1 MDENINKI
9 KGYDDVKINKIYGL
23 LLTAAVSLGCGFV
36 VSQPVAASDGIC
48 SSPVFMRSNTETS
61 LDIRSYVSGTPTGSY
76 VVVEYESD
84 EGERIKTTL
93 SNPAQLY
100 RFEIA
105 KKTRFQFQLLSN
117 DKQVLKEWA
126 QEVSPIVTEIK
137 AMKNG
142 DTTISVNTEPDA
154 DVEYSYQGEVGTS
167 RRSLTTDE
175 TGAFRG
181 EFSRK
186 GDGYISIDKEEGEWR
201 KHQSVSVRHDDI
213 DASPPVIVQ
222 TRYQND
228 DESRD
233 IQVDIDDSIR
243 MIQAEYL
250 DKDKRVIKNSTIG
263 YSSDEGTR
271 KGPYYINN
279 TGEHTFK
286 EDGIRYVRLKG
297 VNRNGCESDWK
308 VFGLNYVTG
317 PFVKMDPSL
326 KGDMYVSGSSEP
338 GSRIVWSQDQSI
350 GTSEVGADG
359 RFKINLPKEITRN
372 LPKLKFYDDSKKESK
387 VSISVLDRIDRFM
400 ATKSRNSIYV
410 LAAPLQPNFGRHVI
424 ELNGKKTSLVISGKR
439 IHFYD
444 GNEWTDFPKL
454 PFTIKFSALNLD
466 GTTKYSF
473 EQVVNEEKAA
483 KGINNIRY
491 DLNKQILYGESNLFY
506 HSSLWNEKT
515 RWSASTYAYEKQV
528 SLPLSDKKELVKVGD
543 TISLYSQAGG
553 DGSFYAQSIVIK
565 QTKKLQ
571 APIVKEVTD
580 FSNYV
585 EGSTLP
591 NMTVQMQMDGKKYS
605 GMSSSTGKFRFKV
618 AFPSAGKMIQVF
630 ATDHLNQKT
639 PVITSKVLR
648 VFPYFSVSDVTTRST
663 EMKGRGS
670 VGAEVN
676 IFVGKKLI
684 GKTTIDKK
692 EVFSIRLP
700 KLKKGTTL
708 KIDVSKKDYQTRS
721 MSMKVN

>member
-1 MDENINKI
+1 MNINKM
-9 KGYDDVKINKIYGL
+9 YRL
-23 LLTAAVSLGCGFV
+23 LLTAAISIGCGFV
-36 VSQPVAASDGIC
+36 VSQPVAASDGTC
-48 SSPVFMRSNTETS
+48 SPLFMRSNTEIS
-61 LDIRSYVSGTPTGSY
+61 LDIKSYVSGAPTGSY

-84 EGERIKTTL
+84 KGEQIITTL
-93 SNPAQLY
+93 SNPSYSY
-100 RFEIA
+100 RFDITRQ
-105 KKTRFQFQLLSN
+105 TRFQFQLLSR
-117 DKQVLKEWA
+117 DRQVLKEWA
-126 QEVSPIVTEIK
+126 QEVSPIVTKIK

-142 DTTISVNTEPDA
+142 DTTIAVNTEPDA
-154 DVEYSYQGEVGTS
+154 DIEYSYQGEVGTS

-186 GDGYISIDKEEGEWR
+186 GYGNISIDKNEGEWK
-201 KHQSVSVRHDDI
+201 KHQRVSVRHDDI
-213 DASPPVIVQ
+213 DASPPMIVQ
-222 TRYQND
+222 SRYQND
-228 DESRD
+228 DEARD
-233 IQVDIDDSIR
+233 IQVDIDDSMR

-250 DKDKRVIKNSTIG
+250 DKNKRVIKNSTIE

-271 KGPYYINN
+271 TSPYYINN

-317 PFVKMDPSL
+317 PFVKLDPSL

-350 GTSEVGADG
+350 GTSEVGTDG
-359 RFKINLPKEITRN
+359 RFKINFLKEVTQN
-372 LPKLKFYDDSKKESK
+372 PPKLKFYDDSNKESK
-387 VSISVLDRIDRFM
+387 ASISVLDRIDRFM
-400 ATKSRNSIYV
+400 ATKSRTSIYV
-410 LAAPLQPNFGRHVI
+410 LAAPLQPDFGRHVI

-439 IHFYD
+439 IYFYD
-444 GNEWTDFPKL
+444 GNERTDFPKL
-454 PFTIKFSALNLD
+454 PFTIKFSALNGD

-483 KGINNIRY
+483 KGLNNIRY
-491 DLNKQILYGESNLFY
+491 DLDKQILYGESNLFY

-528 SLPLSDKKELVKVGD
+528 SLPMSDKKELVKVGD
-543 TISLYSQAGG
+543 TIYLYSQAGG
-553 DGSFYAQSIVIK
+553 DGSYFAQSILIK

-571 APIVKEVTD
+571 NPIINEVTEL
-580 FSNYV
+580 SNYV

-591 NMTVQMQMDGKKYS
+591 NMTVQMQMDGKKYI
-605 GMSSSTGKFRFKV
+605 GLSSSTGKFRFKI
-618 AFPSAGKMIQVF
+618 ASPSAGKMIQVF
-630 ATDHLNQKT
+630 ATDRLNQKT

-648 VFPYFSVSDVTTRST
+648 VFPYFSVSDVTTKST

-676 IFVGKKLI
+676 IFAGKKLI

-692 EVFSIRLP
+692 EGFSIRLP

-708 KIDVSKKDYQTRS
+708 KIDVKKKDYQTRALTI
-721 MSMKVN
+721 KVY

>member
-1 MDENINKI
+1 MNINKM
-9 KGYDDVKINKIYGL
+9 YSL
-23 LLTAAVSLGCGFV
+23 LLTVAVSIGCGFV
-36 VSQPVAASDGIC
+36 VSQPVAASDGTC
-48 SSPVFMRSNTETS
+48 SPLFMRSNTEIS
-61 LDIRSYVSGTPTGSY
+61 LDIKSYVSGAPTGSY

-84 EGERIKTTL
+84 KGEQIKTTL
-93 SNPAQLY
+93 SNPSYSY
-100 RFEIA
+100 RFDITRQ
-105 KKTRFQFQLLSN
+105 TRFQFQLLSR
-117 DKQVLKEWA
+117 DQQVLKEWA
-126 QEVSPIVTEIK
+126 QEVSPIVTKIK
-137 AMKNG
+137 PMKNG
-142 DTTISVNTEPDA
+142 DTTIAVNTEPGA
-154 DVEYSYQGEVGTS
+154 DIEYTYQGEVGTS

-186 GDGYISIDKEEGEWR
+186 GDGNISIDKKEGEWK
-201 KHQSVSVRHDDI
+201 KHQWVSVRHDDI

-222 TRYQND
+222 SRYQDD
-228 DESRD
+228 DEARD

-243 MIQAEYL
+243 KMQAEYL
-250 DKDKRVIKNSTIG
+250 DKDKRVIKTSTIE
-263 YSSDEGTR
+263 YNSDEGKRTAH
-271 KGPYYINN
+271 YYINN

-286 EDGIRYVRLKG
+286 EDSIRYVRLKG
-297 VNRNGCESDWK
+297 TNRNGCESDWR
-308 VFGLNYVTG
+308 VIGLNYVTG

-350 GTSEVGADG
+350 GTSEVGIDG
-359 RFKINLPKEITRN
+359 RFRISLSKEITRN
-372 LPKLKFYDDSKKESK
+372 PPKLKFYDDSNKESK
-387 VSISVLDRIDRFM
+387 ASISALDRIDRFM

-410 LAAPLQPNFGRHVI
+410 LAAPLQPNFGHHVI

-483 KGINNIRY
+483 KGLNNIRY
-491 DLNKQILYGESNLFY
+491 DLDKQILYGESNLFY

-515 RWSASTYAYEKQV
+515 RWSASTYAYEKKV
-528 SLPLSDKKELVKVGD
+528 SLPMSDKKEFVKVGD
-543 TISLYSQAGG
+543 TIQLYSQAGG
-553 DGSFYAQSIVIK
+553 GGSYFAQSILIK
-565 QTKKLQ
+565 QTKNLQ
-571 APIVKEVTD
+571 SPIINEVTE

-591 NMTVQMQMDGKKYS
+591 NMTVQMQMDGKKYM
-605 GMSSSTGKFRFKV
+605 GLSSSTGKFRFKI
-618 AFPSAGKMIQVF
+618 ASPSAGKMIQVF
-630 ATDHLNQKT
+630 ATDRLNQKT

-670 VGAEVN
+670 VGAEVS
-676 IFVGKKLI
+676 IFAGKKLI

-692 EVFSIRLP
+692 EGFSIRLP
-700 KLKKGTTL
+700 KLKKGTNL
-708 KIDVSKKDYQTRS
+708 KIDVKKKDYQTKYLTI
-721 MSMKVN
+721 KVY